1 MLGFHGCG
9 KTTEASPKNQA
20 FVNLSFGE
28 WKVRRT
34 VVAAGNCVPAAL
46 TSGTHNRRL
55 DCFGV
60 AFFA

>member
-28 WKVRRT
+28 WIVRRA
-34 VVAAGNCVPAAL
+34 VVAAGDCVPAAL
-46 TSGTHNRRL
+46 TSDTLNRRL
-55 DCFGV
+55 DCFG
-60 AFFA
+60 AARFA